1 MAVQKGF
8 KIDVNQ
14 CISCRSCEMACK
26 VEYNLRRGQGR
37 RRRVIEKTV
46 DEGDIRTFFISL
58 ACNHCANPACLMACP
73 KGAYS
78 KAMNASNRALN
89 LSSANPVPASQV
101 INNDLSTYPEGVVLH
116 DPAKCIGCRRCEWAC
131 PYGAPQFDAVRAR
144 MHKCEMCWQ
153 RVKSTSLHSSRRVPA
168 CVATC
173 IGGAIKLMDIDP
185 RIAASADAVTEKD
198 YFLRDDNLVANQ
210 FKPGTADG
218 TGVGFS
224 AAGDAGRGSSY
235 LADRSLT
242 NPAVRVRNRRY
253 INRDGTVS

>member
-1 MAVQKGF
+1 MATQKGF

-26 VEYNLRRGQGR
+26 VEYDLRKGQGR

-46 DEGDIRTFFISL
+46 DEAGTIRTFFISL

-78 KAMNASNRALN
+78 KAMNAANRTAN
-89 LSSANPVPASQV
+89 SSTATPVPTANI
-101 INNDLSTYPEGVVLH
+101 INNDAGTYPEGVVLH

-131 PYGAPQFDAVRAR
+131 PYGAPQFNPVSSK

-153 RVKSTSLHSSRRVPA
+153 RVKSTTLHTSRRVPA

-173 IGGAIKLMDIDP
+173 IGGAIKLMDM
-185 RIAASADAVTEKD
+185 DARAGTD
-198 YFLRDDNLVANQ
+198 DNLYYRDDNATTFDVTAANYNE
-210 FKPGTADG
+210 P
-218 TGVGFS
+218 FS

-235 LADRSLT
+235 LASRTLT

-253 INRDGTVS
+253 RNRDGSVS

>member
-14 CISCRSCEMACK
+14 CISCRACEMACK

-46 DEGDIRTFFISL
+46 DEAGTIRTFFISL
-58 ACNHCANPACLMACP
+58 ACNHCADPACLKACP
-73 KGAYS
+73 KGAYV
-78 KAMNASNRALN
+78 KAFDNAPDYAASALAAGQKVLDAGKPN
-89 LSSANPVPASQV
+89 
-101 INNDLSTYPEGVVLH
+101 GVVLH

-131 PYGAPQFDAVRAR
+131 PYGAPQFDVVRKR

-153 RVKSTSLHSSRRVPA
+153 RVMSPTLHASRKVPA

-173 IGGAIKLMDIDP
+173 IGGAIKLMNVNTDGTVPD
-185 RIAASADAVTEKD
+185 DNT
-198 YFLRDDNLVANQ
+198 FLRDDNSTT
-210 FKPGTADG
+210 FTPGAADG

-224 AAGDAGRGSSY
+224 AAGAAGRGSSY
-235 LADRSLT
+235 LASHTLT

-253 INRDGTVS
+253 INRDGSVS

>member
-14 CISCRSCEMACK
+14 CISCRACEMACK

-46 DEGDIRTFFISL
+46 DETGTIRTFFISL

-78 KAMNASNRALN
+78 KAMNAANRALN
-89 LSSANPVPASQV
+89 LASANPVPASQV
-101 INNDLSTYPEGVVLH
+101 INNDGGTYPEGVVLH

-131 PYGAPQFDAVRAR
+131 PYGAPQFDAVRKR

-153 RVKSTSLHSSRRVPA
+153 RVMSTSLHTSRRVPA

-173 IGGAIKLMDIDP
+173 LGGAIKLMDVNTDGTV
-185 RIAASADAVTEKD
+185 ADGNL
-198 YFLRDDNLVANQ
+198 FLRDDNSTT
-210 FKPGTADG
+210 FTPGTADG

-224 AAGDAGRGSSY
+224 AAGDSGRGSSY
-235 LADRSLT
+235 LASHTLT

-253 INRDGTVS
+253 INRNGTVS